1 MTENGNRTICSN
13 CGYFMYRVANQNI
26 EKRTNARRALDD
38 AKIAGKGFWKIF
50 RIVWIGLVII
60 VMSFWILALLI
71 WLTGGEVI
79 PGL

>member
-13 CGYFMYRVANQNI
+13 CGYFMYRVANQNV

>member
-1 MTENGNRTICSN
+1 
-13 CGYFMYRVANQNI
+13 MYRVANQNI
-26 EKRTNARRALDD
+26 EKRSNARRALDD

>member
-1 MTENGNRTICSN
+1 
-13 CGYFMYRVANQNI
+13 MYRVANQNV

-50 RIVWIGLVII
+50 RIVWIILVII